1 MNPSIPISN
10 IVNITPA
17 VIANGGTTAT
27 MSAVLLSTT
36 STYAINQ
43 YTSADAVGTV
53 FGKSSDEY
61 KFAVVYFGGFDNA
74 DKTPTKL
81 YISKVNMADTNAV
94 LIGASVASLSLSDL
108 QKINGSLTVTVSGTA
123 HTETVNLSTATS
135 FSNAAELMTTAFTG
149 TGVSFLYSST
159 TSSFYI
165 VTTTTGENA
174 SLDYAT
180 GTVADTI
187 GLSQASG
194 AVLNNYTKEDETA
207 EQVMKKVFDYTLDFV
222 SIATTSDEHF
232 TADFDKMMVAWNS
245 TQNNNYWY
253 VGWDMLPSATV
264 ANNASSFGGWLQSSG
279 YSGTTALYDPSILKV
294 ALASAYPAS
303 LNFDLLNG
311 NTTLD
316 FRQQNG
322 LDAGVTDK
330 TTADN
335 LETNGYMY
343 YGAWATSTARFKFFR
358 NARVSGKFLWLQK
371 YVINLRLRARFTDVS
386 INMFQGQRSIPY
398 NKADPIVR
406 AYMQDPIDEM
416 INYGGI
422 QAGVTLTSA
431 EKNLINSQTG
441 STTAADQIFTN
452 GWYLYI
458 GPVSASA
465 RSARTS
471 IPIIFYYT
479 DGDSMQ
485 SIAMTVT
492 NVQ

>member
-194 AVLNNYTKEDETA
+194 AVLNNYTEEDETA

-232 TADFDKMMVAWNS
+232 TADFDKMMVA
-245 TQNNNYWY
+245 
-253 VGWDMLPSATV
+253 
-264 ANNASSFGGWLQSSG
+264 
-279 YSGTTALYDPSILKV
+279 
-294 ALASAYPAS
+294 
-303 LNFDLLNG
+303 
-311 NTTLD
+311 
-316 FRQQNG
+316 
-322 LDAGVTDK
+322 
-330 TTADN
+330 
-335 LETNGYMY
+335 
-343 YGAWATSTARFKFFR
+343 
-358 NARVSGKFLWLQK
+358 
-371 YVINLRLRARFTDVS
+371 
-386 INMFQGQRSIPY
+386 
-398 NKADPIVR
+398 
-406 AYMQDPIDEM
+406 
-416 INYGGI
+416 
-422 QAGVTLTSA
+422 
-431 EKNLINSQTG
+431 
-441 STTAADQIFTN
+441 
-452 GWYLYI
+452 
-458 GPVSASA
+458 
-465 RSARTS
+465 
-471 IPIIFYYT
+471 
-479 DGDSMQ
+479 
-485 SIAMTVT
+485 
-492 NVQ
+492 